1 MRKLVLNL
9 AVSLDGYIA
18 GPNGEY
24 DWCLTDDDYGMT
36 DFLKSIDATVMGG
49 KSYRLITNYGPPYP
63 EFTNY
68 VFTRT
73 ETETPFPN
81 VVFVSD
87 DIVEF
92 IRNLKQQKG
101 KNIWLFGG
109 SEIIQPLISEN
120 LVDELMLA
128 IHPLLLGDGIPL
140 FRKFDERQPFQL
152 SDSITYPSGLVQL
165 IYKK

>member
-1 MRKLVLNL
+1 MRKIVLNL

-36 DFLKSIDATVMGG
+36 DFLKSVDATIMGG
-49 KSYRLITNYGPPYP
+49 KSYRLIADYGPPYP

-68 VFTRT
+68 VFSRT
-73 ETETPFPN
+73 EKESPFAN
-81 VVFVSD
+81 VVFVRD
-87 DIVEF
+87 DIPGFVQS
-92 IRNLKQQKG
+92 LKLQRG

-109 SEIIQPLISEN
+109 SEIIHPLIQQD
-120 LVDELMLA
+120 LVDEMMLA
-128 IHPLLLGDGIPL
+128 VHPVLLGDGLPL
-140 FRKFDERQPFQL
+140 FKKLDERKSFRL
-152 SDSITYPSGLVQL
+152 SDTITYPSGLVQL

>member
-24 DWCLTDDDYGMT
+24 DWCFTDDDYGMT
-36 DFLKSIDATVMGG
+36 DFLKSVDATIMGG
-49 KSYRLITNYGPPYP
+49 KSYRLVAEYGQPYP

-73 ETETPFPN
+73 SGESPYNN
-81 VVFVSD
+81 VVFVSE
-87 DIVEF
+87 DIPGFV
-92 IRNLKQQKG
+92 RSLKQQKG

-109 SEIIQPLISEN
+109 GEIIHPLIQEN

-128 IHPLLLGDGIPL
+128 IHPILLGAGLPL
-140 FRKFDERQPFQL
+140 FKNLDERKKLRL
-152 SDSITYPSGLVQL
+152 SDTITYPTGLVQL
-165 IYKK
+165 IYKQ

>member
-1 MRKLVLNL
+1 MLNL

-24 DWCLTDDDYGMT
+24 DWCLADEDYGMT
-36 DFLKSIDATVMGG
+36 DFLNSVDSTLMGG
-49 KSYRLITNYGPPYP
+49 KSYRLILEYGQPYP

-73 ETETPFPN
+73 ERNSPYEN
-81 VVFVSD
+81 VRFVSGH
-87 DIVEF
+87 IPEF
-92 IRNLKQQKG
+92 VSSLKDQKG

-109 SEIIQPLISEN
+109 SEIIHPLIQDD
-120 LVDELMLA
+120 LVDEMMLS
-128 IHPLLLGDGIPL
+128 IHPLLLGRGVSL
-140 FRKFDERQPFQL
+140 FKELDERKKFRL
-152 SDSITYPSGLVQL
+152 SDTITYPSGLVQL

>member
-1 MRKLVLNL
+1 MRKVVLNL
-9 AVSLDGYIA
+9 AVTLDGYIA

-36 DFLKSIDATVMGG
+36 DFLKSVDATLMGG
-49 KSYRLITNYGPPYP
+49 KSYRLIVEYGPPYP

-68 VFTRT
+68 VFSRT
-73 ETETPFPN
+73 ETQTSFPN
-81 VVFVSD
+81 VQFVQD
-87 DIVEF
+87 DIPEF
-92 IRNLKQQKG
+92 VQSLKHQKG

-109 SEIIQPLISEN
+109 SEIIHPLIQQD
-120 LVDELMLA
+120 LVDEMMLS
-128 IHPLLLGDGIPL
+128 IHPVLLGDGVPL
-140 FRKFDERQPFQL
+140 FKKLDERKSLRL

>member
-1 MRKLVLNL
+1 MRKVVLNL

-18 GPNGEY
+18 GPKGEY

-36 DFLKSIDATVMGG
+36 DFLESVDSTLMGG
-49 KSYRLITNYGPPYP
+49 KSYRLVAKYGPPYP

-73 ETETPFPN
+73 EKATPYSN
-81 VVFVSD
+81 VRLVSD
-87 DIVEF
+87 DISEF
-92 IRNLKQQKG
+92 VRTLKHQKG

-109 SEIIQPLISEN
+109 SEIIHPLIQEN
-120 LVDELMLA
+120 LVDEMMLSV
-128 IHPLLLGDGIPL
+128 HPLLLGGGLPL
-140 FRKFDERQPFQL
+140 FKNLDERKTFSL
-152 SDSITYPSGLVQL
+152 SDTITYPTGLVQL